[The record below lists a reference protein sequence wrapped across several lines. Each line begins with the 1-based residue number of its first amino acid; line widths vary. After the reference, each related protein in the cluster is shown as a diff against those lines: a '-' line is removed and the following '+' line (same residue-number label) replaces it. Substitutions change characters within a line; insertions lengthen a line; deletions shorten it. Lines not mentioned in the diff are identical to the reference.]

1 MATGKLNA
9 GERRRARPPDTSKP
23 ERSTLG
29 DSAVEQRTMAF
40 DGSWQMYTQEN
51 QEEFFRAVSVPDAV
65 IRMIRD
71 VKPVTVIQQK
81 GDDIKVTM
89 KTPIR
94 SQTNTLTLGK
104 EVQVTTMEG
113 KKVKVGPEKFPVR
126 RHSNDAKFNHKTSAV
141 VVTLPHPQ
149 CTSRMEEGKM
159 ICETEKFTHTRE
171 ILGDEMVET
180 LTAGSVTLTRRSR
193 RILWIRKH
201 VEFQAHR
208 YNRG

>member
-113 KKVKVGPEKFPVR
+113 KKVKVGPEKFP
-126 RHSNDAKFNHKTSAV
+126 
-141 VVTLPHPQ
+141 